1 MSHTNSVWGEGVL
14 SPFAILQPSSSSIF
28 FWDERSASANINSLV
43 ATTSS
48 STTKTIHA
56 SYVEGAQVHGG
67 PVGASNSGGVG
78 WREQSTTEK
87 YFRGWA
93 LTKSS
98 TSGLGSF
105 HAPNG
110 DDICISF
117 GKSHTHIKDGYFS
130 TMPTSCVPEKCHA
143 LVIAIGGTP

>member
-1 MSHTNSVWGEGVL
+1 MSHINNVWVEEDL

-43 ATTSS
+43 ATASS

-67 PVGASNSGGVG
+67 PGGSFHRGGVG
-78 WREQSTTEK
+78 WWEQNTPTK

-98 TSGLGSF
+98 SSGLGAYY
-105 HAPNG
+105 APNG

-117 GKSHTHIKDGYFS
+117 GKSHTHIKDGYIG
-130 TMPTSCVPEKCHA
+130 TIPTSCVPEKCHA